1 MREHFPS
8 LRDIIPQMERGFGVD
23 RTTLIAIV
31 MAAVTLTGAA
41 VGLLLSHVHERP
53 PAENLKPTKHY
64 GYGV

>member
-1 MREHFPS
+1 M
-8 LRDIIPQMERGFGVD
+8 D